1 MPNNLV
7 MYYLF
12 RLVYYLYGPID
23 LFVIRH
29 PELLET
35 NSIRIG
41 IEECRYDIGAI
52 SMDQL
57 FQLVTCPEVPIDK
70 EKRLKFNYVDCHSLL
85 CTLITLHSLKE
96 ELLQEEPLYSEEF
109 KLLLSEN
116 SDELYDILISE
127 ILDEYEKQDH
137 HLSPEQLEDV
147 IANVI

>member
-1 MPNNLV
+1 MPNDLV

-12 RLVYYLYGPID
+12 RLVCYLYIPINY
-23 LFVIRH
+23 FIIKH

-41 IEECRYDIGAI
+41 IEECRYDIGEI

-57 FQLVTCPEVPIDK
+57 FQLVICPEVPIDK
-70 EKRLKFNYVDCHSLL
+70 EKRLKFNYVDYHSLL

-96 ELLQEEPLYSEEF
+96 ELQKEPLYSEEF

-116 SDELYDILISE
+116 SDELYDILIPE